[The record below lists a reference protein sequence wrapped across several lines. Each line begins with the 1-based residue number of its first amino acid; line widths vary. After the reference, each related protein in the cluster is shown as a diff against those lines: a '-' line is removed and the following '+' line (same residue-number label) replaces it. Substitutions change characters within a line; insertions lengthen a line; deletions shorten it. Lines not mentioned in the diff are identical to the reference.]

1 MPEAVILDYGAG
13 NLLSLKFALER
24 AGLPATIRTTS
35 EQMSDA
41 DAIVLPGV
49 GNFSAA
55 LEKLN
60 TVRDDILEAVE
71 SGIPMLGICLGLQ
84 LFFQTSEEGPG
95 NGLGLF
101 EGRTMRLPDFVKV
114 PHMGWNTL
122 SIVKENSIL
131 EGIDDNSYVYFV
143 HSLYPMPIDK
153 KLVCTLTNY
162 GTSFVSTVASE
173 NVFGTQFHP
182 EKSGEIGLTMM
193 KNFARI
199 VAK

>member
-1 MPEAVILDYGAG
+1 MPEAVIFDYGAG
-13 NLLSLKFALER
+13 NLLSLKVALEKV
-24 AGLPATIRTTS
+24 GLPTKIRSTS
-35 EQMSDA
+35 KQLRDA

-60 TVRDDILEAVE
+60 TVREGILEAVE
-71 SGIPMLGICLGLQ
+71 SGIPLLGICLGLQ
-84 LFFQTSEEGPG
+84 LFFQKSEEGPG

-101 EGRTMRLPDFVKV
+101 EGKTIRLPDSVKV

-122 SIVKENSIL
+122 SIVKESKIL
-131 EGIDDNSYVYFV
+131 EGIDDESYVYFV
-143 HSLYPMPIDK
+143 HSLYPVPINK
-153 KLVCTLTNY
+153 KLVCTETAY
-162 GTSFVSTVASE
+162 GTSFVSTIASE

-182 EKSGEIGLTMM
+182 EKSGEIGLTIL
-193 KNFARI
+193 KNFAGI